1 MELRQMRYILTIAQE
16 GTISRA
22 AARLYISQPS
32 LSQLLATVE
41 KNIGGP
47 LFDRSLTP
55 LRPTELGEL
64 YLTTARQ
71 ILALDK
77 SFTDASADLLNS
89 ERGHI
94 VIGSSPFRSTY
105 LLAGFLPAFSA
116 RHPQLTLE
124 LRESTTHCLEELA
137 LAGEVDF
144 TISLLPIDAKKFAY
158 AQIFHE
164 TMLLV
169 LPSAHPL
176 ARELNL
182 TPGDLTHLQE
192 IDLAELASTPFIRMH
207 REQKLAAQLDGLCAA
222 AGFTPRIAL
231 ETRSMETALALAGA
245 GLGAT
250 ILPEFLLQSFR
261 PAQLPCYAELTAH
274 PEREVVIAW
283 RKNKYLSRAARTFIA
298 ELKEFCH

>member
-1 MELRQMRYILTIAQE
+1 MRYILTIAQE

-55 LRPTELGEL
+55 LKPTELGEL

-124 LRESTTHCLEELA
+124 LRESTT
-137 LAGEVDF
+137 
-144 TISLLPIDAKKFAY
+144 
-158 AQIFHE
+158 
-164 TMLLV
+164 
-169 LPSAHPL
+169 
-176 ARELNL
+176 R
-182 TPGDLTHLQE
+182 HL
-192 IDLAELASTPFIRMH
+192 D
-207 REQKLAAQLDGLCAA
+207 
-222 AGFTPRIAL
+222 
-231 ETRSMETALALAGA
+231 
-245 GLGAT
+245 
-250 ILPEFLLQSFR
+250 
-261 PAQLPCYAELTAH
+261 
-274 PEREVVIAW
+274 
-283 RKNKYLSRAARTFIA
+283 
-298 ELKEFCH
+298 ELKDFCH